1 MNTRV
6 EFGFCL
12 IFCSYKVWGIYLY
25 ISLYISFLGV
35 GFLVWCWIG
44 DKNLLVTT
52 VWDIMDWQTD
62 LRLKHGEHENVSAK
76 VERISSVIILA
87 TLTCKICVNVMVYNF
102 LIHVFD
108 KFIAFLVDP
117 FHSNMNLVLNLPIP
131 CSSSFDSIFCDK
143 LEGKSQA
150 LIRGIEGHALWQEMQ
165 VSHH

>member
-1 MNTRV
+1 M
-6 EFGFCL
+6 
-12 IFCSYKVWGIYLY
+12 
-25 ISLYISFLGV
+25 
-35 GFLVWCWIG
+35 
-44 DKNLLVTT
+44 
-52 VWDIMDWQTD
+52 
-62 LRLKHGEHENVSAK
+62 SAK

-150 LIRGIEGHALWQEMQ
+150 LIRGIEGHAL
-165 VSHH
+165 